1 MTFNKSAV
9 SIALLVMVHAIADVQ
24 GATAAP
30 ALAQRRSSIDPG
42 WRFMLG
48 DPANAQNPGL
58 DDSSWT
64 AVNLPHDW
72 SIYGPFDRN
81 APAGGGG
88 GYLPTGI
95 GWYRKPFQTPDTT
108 RNQRVKV
115 EFDGIYENS
124 EVWINGNSLGRR
136 PFGYASFVYDL
147 TPYLNATGQTNVLAV
162 RVDNSPQPNSRW
174 YSGSGIYRHTWL
186 LITDDLHIPQWG
198 TYVTTPKAAADSAS
212 VDVVTNVANEGT
224 SKRQFELAYSVLD
237 ETGHAVAA
245 TSGAGQVDAGVS
257 GEFKQSMAIP
267 KPTLWSSDKPYL
279 YTLRCAVMNGANVV
293 DQYDTPFGV
302 RTAIFDVNKGFLLNG
317 TRVKLNG
324 VCLHADGGGV
334 GAAVPEGVWAR
345 RLQLLKEMGCNAI
358 RTSHNPP
365 DPEFLDLC
373 DRMGFL
379 VMDEAFDEWTI
390 GKRQNA
396 YHLHFKQWW
405 QRDLTDFIH
414 RDRNHPSIVLWSA
427 GNEIGEQ
434 GEERGIGVLKGLVD
448 TFHSEDPTR
457 PVTAACD
464 GVYSEPTSALP
475 DFLSLLDVVGY
486 NYVDRWRDRA
496 EKYYSID
503 RQDYPNRRFVGTE
516 SISMA
521 GIRGDYSWLLD
532 RAATQPAEHSKD
544 LRTPLTNKRLDVEQ
558 LWKFVSTNDYVVGDF
573 MWTGIDYL
581 GESSWP
587 NKLAPSGTLDSCG
600 FKKDSYYFYQ
610 SQWTS
615 APVLHIMPH
624 WNLKGHEG
632 EIIPVTCYTNCDVVE
647 LFLNGKSYGVKGYD
661 FPRSGMEKH
670 YGTYPPRTFLAR
682 TTSDLHLEWDVPY
695 EPGILKAVGY
705 FKDGYI
711 TQEVAT
717 TGDPAAIR
725 LSVDKSVILANGGDV
740 IHLTAE
746 VVDAEGRVVPTADND
761 VSFKFTGP
769 VRVLCVENG
778 NPKSGE
784 SFQADHRRAFNGM
797 CLAIL
802 QSTQESG
809 SIKATAFSNGLV
821 DASVDLTTQPDGK

>member
-1 MTFNKSAV
+1 MRFTKSAV
-9 SIALLVMVHAIADVQ
+9 CIATLVMVHAIADVR
-24 GATAAP
+24 GATTAP

-42 WRFMLG
+42 WKFMLG
-48 DPANAQNPGL
+48 DPANAQNPGM

-64 AVNLPHDW
+64 TVNLPHDW
-72 SIYGPFDRN
+72 SIYGPFDHN

-95 GWYRKPFQTPDTT
+95 GWYRKAFSTT
-108 RNQRVKV
+108 DSMGSKRVKV

-124 EVWINGNSLGRR
+124 EVWINGTSLGKR
-136 PFGYASFVYDL
+136 PFGYASFLYDL
-147 TPYLNATGQTNVLAV
+147 TSHLNATGQTNVLAV

-174 YSGSGIYRHTWL
+174 YSGSDIYRHTWL
-186 LITDDLHIPQWG
+186 LITDELHIPQWG
-198 TYVTTPKAAADSAS
+198 TYVTTPKVTADSAS
-212 VDVVTNVANEGT
+212 VDAVINVVNEGT
-224 SKRQFELAYSVLD
+224 TKREFELACSVLD
-237 ETGHAVAA
+237 ETGHVVAS
-245 TSGAGQVDAGVS
+245 TNGTGQLDTGLS
-257 GEFKQSMAIP
+257 GELKQLMAIP
-267 KPTLWSSDKPYL
+267 KPILWSNDKPYL
-279 YTLRCAVMNGANVV
+279 YTLRCALMNGADIVN
-293 DQYDTPFGV
+293 QYDTPFGV
-302 RTAIFDVNKGFLLNG
+302 RTAVFDVNKGFLLNG
-317 TRVKLNG
+317 NHVKLNG
-324 VCLHADGGGV
+324 VCLHGDGGGV

-365 DPEFLDLC
+365 DPDFLDLC
-373 DRMGFL
+373 DRMGIL
-379 VMDEAFDEWTI
+379 VMDEAFDEWTD
-390 GKRQNA
+390 GKRKNG
-396 YHLHFKQWW
+396 YHVHFKEWS

-414 RDRNHPSIVLWSA
+414 RDRNHPSVVLWSA

-434 GEERGIGVLKGLVD
+434 GEKRGIEVLKGLVT
-448 TFHSEDPTR
+448 TFHSQDPTR

-486 NYVDRWRDRA
+486 NYVDRWRNRA
-496 EKYYSID
+496 ELYYSID
-503 RQDYPNRRFVGTE
+503 RQEYPNRKFIGTE

-521 GIRGDYSWLLD
+521 GIRGDYNWLLD
-532 RAATQPAEHSKD
+532 RPATRPAENSTNQ
-544 LRTPLTNKRLDVEQ
+544 RPPLANKRLDVEQ
-558 LWKFVSTNDYVVGDF
+558 LWKFVRTNDYVAGDF
-573 MWTGIDYL
+573 MWTGIDYV

-587 NKLAPSGTLDSCG
+587 NKLAPSGALDTCG

-615 APVLHIMPH
+615 EPVLHIMPH

-632 EIIPVTCYTNCDVVE
+632 QIIPVTCYTNCDAVE
-647 LFLNGKSYGVKGYD
+647 LFLNGNSYGIKGYD
-661 FPRSGMEKH
+661 FPRTGMEKH

-695 EPGILKAVGY
+695 EPGTLKAIGY
-705 FKDGYI
+705 VKGKTI
-711 TQEVAT
+711 TEEVVT

-725 LSVDKSVILANGGDV
+725 LSVDKSVFTADGADV

-746 VVDAEGRVVPTADND
+746 VVDAQGRMVPTADND
-761 VSFKFTGP
+761 ISFTFSGP
-769 VRVLCVENG
+769 VRLLSVDNG
-778 NPKSGE
+778 NPKSSE
-784 SFQADHRRAFNGM
+784 SFQANHRQAFNGM

-809 SIKATAFSNGLV
+809 NVSATAVSKGL
-821 DASVDLTTQPDGK
+821 ATGSVDLITR